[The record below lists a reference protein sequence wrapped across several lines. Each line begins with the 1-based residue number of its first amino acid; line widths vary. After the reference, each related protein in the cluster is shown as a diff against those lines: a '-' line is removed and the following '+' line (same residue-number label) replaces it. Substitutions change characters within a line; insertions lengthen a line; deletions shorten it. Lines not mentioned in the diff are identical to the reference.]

1 LPQQL
6 EDSEFQVGDWLVE
19 PRLNRL
25 RKGPD
30 TITLEPKTMAVLV
43 YLVARAGEV
52 VSAEEILTQ
61 LWPDTIV
68 NDGSVYWYV
77 ARLRKAFGD
86 SPRTQQ
92 TIQTVPKKGYRLVA
106 PVKVGLEES
115 IDAELQHIE
124 ARLAKLPREYLS
136 QKLGLPEQHH
146 IAVLPFLNLGGDDYF
161 CDGLT
166 EELVH
171 VLAHVRGLQ
180 VVGRTSTF
188 VFKKRHLDLRVIGKL
203 LNVSHILEGSVRKSG
218 SRIRVTAQLINT
230 RDGLHIWSDVFERK
244 DSDLLQIQQEIAL
257 TVAEA
262 MKVTL
267 VPGEEGRINARYT
280 RDPAAWEMYL
290 IGRHHWATR
299 SDNRLPDAIRWY
311 RKAIEKD
318 ATFALAHAGIAAAQ
332 SVYPWYG
339 HLEPVKAAAAAK
351 EEAEKALQLAPDLAE
366 AHAAMGAICF
376 EYDFDWSGGER
387 HLRRSIDLKPS
398 CAEGRHWYGDLLSV
412 LGRHDDALAQ
422 AILTLRL
429 EPLSVLY
436 QLRLARILEEAGR
449 RHEAGDAYIRALEM
463 DPLRPLV
470 HALSALHFLWV
481 GEVDKAG
488 RRLDNWSDL
497 DDGVP
502 KTLAYNIMAA
512 VSEKPILDGALVDIE
527 KLNKRTGIHPTIGIS
542 LLSIIG
548 EIDGAADRFLEAAA
562 IGHPCTAY
570 GLTMPWSKP
579 LSLHP
584 DVAAFAAQN
593 CFPAGAASRS
603 PEKDVI
609 T

>member
-25 RKGPD
+25 RKGSD
-30 TITLEPKTMAVLV
+30 TIALEPKTMAVLV

-92 TIQTVPKKGYRLVA
+92 TIQTLPKKGYRLVA

-146 IAVLPFLNLGGDDYF
+146 IAVLPFLNLGADDYF

-218 SRIRVTAQLINT
+218 SRVRVTAQLINT

-267 VPGEEGRINARYT
+267 VSGEERRINARYT
-280 RDPAAWEMYL
+280 KDPAAWEMYL
-290 IGRHHWATR
+290 IGRQHWATR
-299 SDNRLPDAIRWY
+299 SANRLPEAIRWY
-311 RKAIEKD
+311 RKAVEKD
-318 ATFALAHAGIAAAQ
+318 PTFALAHAGIAAAQ

-339 HLEPVKAAAAAK
+339 HLEPRKAAASAK

-376 EYDFDWSGGER
+376 EYDFDWSSGEK
-387 HLRRSIDLKPS
+387 HLRRSVDLKPS

-436 QLRLARILEEAGR
+436 QLRLARILDEAGR
-449 RHEAGDAYIRALEM
+449 HHEATDAFTRALEM
-463 DPLRPLV
+463 DPLQPLA

-481 GEVDKAG
+481 GQIDRAG
-488 RRLDNWSDL
+488 RRLDTWSSL
-497 DDGVP
+497 DDAVP
-502 KTLAYNIMAA
+502 KTLARNIMDA
-512 VSEKPILDGALVDIE
+512 VGDKPSIDGALTDIG
-527 KLNKRTGIHPTIGIS
+527 KLSNRTGVYPTMSMS
-542 LLSIIG
+542 LLLMIG
-548 EIDGAADRFLEAAA
+548 ETERAADCYLEAAS
-562 IGHPCTAY
+562 IGHPCTVY
-570 GLTMPWSKP
+570 GMTMPWSVLLGKHP
-579 LSLHP
+579 GVAEFLS
-584 DVAAFAAQN
+584 QN
-593 CFPAGAASRS
+593 CLPTTATSAP
-603 PEKDVI
+603 PEVDVI